1 MFYVNRCMLFNVEI
15 SFQPS
20 SICYL
25 KNKDY
30 IYVGD
35 YFLFLTANISY
46 FFLFYTKKRVYFVY
60 YPVDDLS
67 CALVQVTHSVLK
79 VDVEKVYLTWAQYF
93 SQVMQNVAKKHLLC
107 ILDSLCSILI
117 VYINLHL
124 KVIINRDIFSGHIIL
139 WNISERFIWFG
150 VK

>member
-20 SICYL
+20 SIWYL

-30 IYVGD
+30 MYIGD

-46 FFLFYTKKRVYFVY
+46 FCLFYTWKRGYFVY
-60 YPVDDLS
+60 YLVDDLS
-67 CALVQVTHSVLK
+67 CALVQVTHGILK

-93 SQVMQNVAKKHLLC
+93 SQMMQDLEQKNNRPFC
-107 ILDSLCSILI
+107 ILNSLCSISI
-117 VYINLHL
+117 FYINLHL
-124 KVIINRDIFSGHIIL
+124 KF
-139 WNISERFIWFG
+139 FIHRYFKSYYI
-150 VK
+150 VKF

>member
-20 SICYL
+20 SIWYL

-30 IYVGD
+30 MYIGD

-46 FFLFYTKKRVYFVY
+46 FCLFYTWKRVYFVY
-60 YPVDDLS
+60 YLVDDLS
-67 CALVQVTHSVLK
+67 CALVQVTHGVLK

-93 SQVMQNVAKKHLLC
+93 SQMMQNWEQKNNHPFC
-107 ILDSLCSILI
+107 ILDSLCSNLI
-117 VYINLHL
+117 FNINCHL
-124 KVIINRDIFSGHIIL
+124 KFNINHDILFFSSHIIL
-139 WNISERFIWFG
+139 
-150 VK
+150 

>member
-20 SICYL
+20 SIWYL

-46 FFLFYTKKRVYFVY
+46 FCLFYTKKRVYFVY

-67 CALVQVTHSVLK
+67 CALVQVTHGVLK
-79 VDVEKVYLTWAQYF
+79 VDVEKVYLT
-93 SQVMQNVAKKHLLC
+93 
-107 ILDSLCSILI
+107 
-117 VYINLHL
+117 
-124 KVIINRDIFSGHIIL
+124 
-139 WNISERFIWFG
+139 
-150 VK
+150 